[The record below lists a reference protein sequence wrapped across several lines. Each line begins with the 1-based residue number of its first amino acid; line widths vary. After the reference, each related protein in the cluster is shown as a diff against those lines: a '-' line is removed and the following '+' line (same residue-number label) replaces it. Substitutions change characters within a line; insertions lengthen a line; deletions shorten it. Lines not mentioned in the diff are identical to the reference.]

1 MPYLTTYLNCCR
13 FDFEDHFEAA
23 EFAEKVNWFAD
34 VLGTQTRFVGS
45 VDFDFD
51 WEFEGVTVFD
61 LLAFVT
67 VGFRFYFCYVTLIL
81 AVLLMVA

>member
-13 FDFEDHFEAA
+13 FDFEDQAA
-23 EFAEKVNWFAD
+23 EFVEKVNWFAG

-51 WEFEGVTVFD
+51 WEFEGATVFD
-61 LLAFVT
+61 LLAFANA
-67 VGFRFYFCYVTLIL
+67 GFRFYFCYVTLIL
-81 AVLLMVA
+81 LVLLMVA